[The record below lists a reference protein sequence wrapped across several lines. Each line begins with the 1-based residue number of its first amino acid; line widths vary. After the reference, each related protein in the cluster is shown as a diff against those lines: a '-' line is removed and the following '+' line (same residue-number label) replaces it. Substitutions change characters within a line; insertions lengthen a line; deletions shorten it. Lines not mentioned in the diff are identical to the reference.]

1 MSEYEPAPARHA
13 PSEPEILFESDE
25 LIIMNKPAGL
35 LVHRSK
41 LDAYEKRFALQWLR
55 DHVGYHVYPLHRLDK
70 GTSGALTFAKTSV
83 AASKWSSLWH
93 TEAVTKHYLAL
104 VRGWPH
110 SEFTIDYALREP
122 DSAPDSERKRAQ
134 SELTVLQRFLV
145 PETIDRYP
153 ESRFALVELHPI
165 TGRRHQ
171 LRLHCKHISHPIIG
185 DVRYGKGNYN
195 RWLSNLLGTNQL
207 LLHAQRIILK
217 HHGDSAAITAPL
229 DENWNRLL
237 SYLAPYTQ

>member
-83 AASKWSSLWH
+83 AASKWSTFGTRKPS
-93 TEAVTKHYLAL
+93 
-104 VRGWPH
+104 PN
-110 SEFTIDYALREP
+110 TI
-122 DSAPDSERKRAQ
+122 
-134 SELTVLQRFLV
+134 
-145 PETIDRYP
+145 
-153 ESRFALVELHPI
+153 
-165 TGRRHQ
+165 
-171 LRLHCKHISHPIIG
+171 
-185 DVRYGKGNYN
+185 
-195 RWLSNLLGTNQL
+195 
-207 LLHAQRIILK
+207 
-217 HHGDSAAITAPL
+217 
-229 DENWNRLL
+229 
-237 SYLAPYTQ
+237 